1 MKCKYNLVHCGYCV
15 CNYVIVLKRPC
26 GERHF
31 VSSELCCGIGILHKS
46 VDFSGIVRCDV
57 A

>member
-1 MKCKYNLVHCGYCV
+1 M
-15 CNYVIVLKRPC
+15 YVQLDNCLKTSVW
-26 GERHF
+26 ERHF

-46 VDFSGIVRCDV
+46 VDFSWIVRCDV